1 MNEPLPE
8 NRPLDL
14 EKTSLDELERTP
26 VTGIDPG
33 EAVPEVSPPHTT
45 RRCDSSQREL
55 LNNHFPVEEA
65 NREAD

>member
-14 EKTSLDELERTP
+14 EMHSLDELERTP
-26 VTGIDPG
+26 VIGNDAREILPEIPG
-33 EAVPEVSPPHTT
+33 PHTT

-55 LNNHFPVEEA
+55 LNNRFVVDE
-65 NREAD
+65 